1 MSIHH
6 GKIEEITRDTF
17 DVIHSYFYLDKKRKY
32 DFENCPMS
40 YVKHPKYKSNFNSN
54 NSELREYRFHICLP
68 ILHKAI
74 SLLIHHNY
82 TNFDT
87 SCVLYEFHRRN
98 YLSFGKKRPN
108 KDIIWHYDDMSVAPY
123 KVYSIIFYLRKDKTI
138 KGGGLLYDM
147 EKTKKVNVEKIDIS
161 QGDYVLFPG
170 NIYHSPEPSYGF
182 GCRDSIVVFI
192 RRK

>member
-1 MSIHH
+1 MSIFH
-6 GKIEEITRDTF
+6 GKLEEITRDTF
-17 DVIHSYFYLDKKRKY
+17 DVIHSYFYLDKKREH
-32 DFENCPMS
+32 DFEICAMS
-40 YVKHPKYKSNFNSN
+40 YVKHPIYKSNFNSN
-54 NSELREYRFHICLP
+54 KSDLKEYRVHICLP

-74 SLLIHHNY
+74 SLLIYHNY
-82 TNFDT
+82 TDFDT

-98 YLSFGKKRPN
+98 YLSFGKKTPH
-108 KDIIWHYDDMSVAPY
+108 KDIIWHYDDMAVSPY

-138 KGGGLLYDM
+138 NGGGLLYDT
-147 EKTKKVNVEKIDIS
+147 EKIKGVNIEKIDVS